1 MILSNLWE
9 VFPRFISLS
18 VIANQ
23 FFRVVNEILI
33 RRFIADR
40 RSPQEVMEQFSRQR
54 WELKTEDH
62 PTVVNFPWFLI
73 SIFKSRSISINLHLR
88 PIHFTDFLLGPT
100 PPPQIVDSIW
110 GRVEKSSTPS
120 SSSAGGRVEKWLLLP
135 WNQITIAQ
143 GSRSGDIWWKLI
155 FVLIN
160 MHICFLPLMIFELIS
175 WLRWRIAT

>member
-62 PTVVNFPWFLI
+62 PTVVNFP
-73 SIFKSRSISINLHLR
+73 
-88 PIHFTDFLLGPT
+88 DF
-100 PPPQIVDSIW
+100 
-110 GRVEKSSTPS
+110 
-120 SSSAGGRVEKWLLLP
+120 
-135 WNQITIAQ
+135 
-143 GSRSGDIWWKLI
+143 
-155 FVLIN
+155 
-160 MHICFLPLMIFELIS
+160 
-175 WLRWRIAT
+175 

>member
-40 RSPQEVMEQFSRQR
+40 RSPQEVMEQFSRRR

-62 PTVVNFPWFLI
+62 PTVVNFPRFLI

-100 PPPQIVDSIW
+100 PPPQIVDSIS
-110 GRVEKSSTPS
+110 GRVEKSSTTS
-120 SSSAGGRVEKWLLLP
+120 SSVLAVELKNGCYYP
-135 WNQITIAQ
+135 GT
-143 GSRSGDIWWKLI
+143 R
-155 FVLIN
+155 
-160 MHICFLPLMIFELIS
+160 
-175 WLRWRIAT
+175 